1 LQEIPLLNGLPDD
14 VVKKDIFG
22 SGNWCC
28 GDHFILNFGTGSFWH
43 CQESALFLKKCS
55 KTEPIT
61 LREEELETFEVS
73 QREIIEFDR
82 ITIQILKHSR

>member
-1 LQEIPLLNGLPDD
+1 
-14 VVKKDIFG
+14 
-22 SGNWCC
+22 
-28 GDHFILNFGTGSFWH
+28 
-43 CQESALFLKKCS
+43 LFLKKCS